1 MRKYIFCIL
10 RSGLDCQ
17 RVNSSVILL
26 DTAKFSSIEV
36 YFLFQSQQLCMRE
49 IHRLTEMS
57 PLSHFSIF
65 TNLIINKD
73 YLMKVSCIFSY
84 YQWSWASSYVVKIHL
99 LNFFLQGGA
108 GGKISIFFFSFFLYC
123 LFPFCSFW
131 CFSWFLRVLAI
142 LSPLGFCL
150 WYRL

>member
-108 GGKISIFFFSFFLYC
+108 GGKISILFFFIFSILSFSILFILVFFLIFKSSCYIKPIRL
-123 LFPFCSFW
+123 LF
-131 CFSWFLRVLAI
+131 VI
-142 LSPLGFCL
+142 
-150 WYRL
+150 